1 MLDVADKMKLKY
13 MNMFLENIDED
24 DMLSEAEED
33 HYSEVSDL
41 RWDLR
46 NNVDFQK

>member
-1 MLDVADKMKLKY
+1 
-13 MNMFLENIDED
+13 MFLENIDED

-41 RWDLR
+41 QLDLR